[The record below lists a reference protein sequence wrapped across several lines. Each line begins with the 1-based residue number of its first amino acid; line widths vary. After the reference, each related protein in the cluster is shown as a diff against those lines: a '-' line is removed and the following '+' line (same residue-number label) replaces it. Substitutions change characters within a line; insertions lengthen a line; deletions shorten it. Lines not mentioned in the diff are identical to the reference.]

1 MKTKIIKL
9 GDGCNLTVTIIDRQG
24 MPLKLATLKSLVI
37 SLVSDRSQNLSFTA
51 NRDNTLTIALTYASN
66 LTKTGMYQIR
76 VEGELSDGQAFDYTE
91 QIIEVKDFPEST
103 ETTFITSL
111 VLRDVHNVTEK
122 EIQDVNYKKLGYEAF
137 SPFKAYTT
145 ADVVVF
151 GGSLYKF
158 TANKSA
164 GIWNADNV
172 EETSFAELIGQGGT
186 SFEDLGYEPFS
197 ETEDYA
203 IDDVVIY
210 DGSLYKFTA
219 AHTGAWSGTD
229 AEATSVEKLIKE
241 GGGGNGHSPYIGD
254 NGNWFEWDDDTKQF
268 VDTGTK
274 AQGEDGAQGNTGPQ
288 GPQGP
293 QGNTG
298 SSVDYPFE
306 LVNNLTTDDETK
318 ALSAAQGKV
327 LDGKLTELDEVI
339 NGEQVLSNRI
349 DGYYLYASI
358 IVSAAVP
365 NADANWTYCPTFV
378 PIKNGDVIDVYFGIN
393 GSANHACIIL
403 YNDDESSYNQVSYF
417 STNGYTNSRTT
428 VITEDK
434 WKFAR
439 FAFGLAN
446 INDCYVKINGN
457 YVWKAVHEVGLIS
470 RVNAIDADVKSIKAR
485 IGKETKLSIGEVV
498 QGSDTK
504 NGIVVETYTNRV
516 CQKSVSCIPY
526 MGVTFKFKLPS
537 TIKAVVLSGKVAGS
551 NLLNTDSGWI
561 TNGMSYKIPDGNIF
575 YRIHFADANDS
586 SANISPS
593 DVASKIESEEIV
605 VTYTDKDVSVVE
617 RNLENTKY
625 AKAASLNL
633 EDGNNQIGNMLD
645 KLMVFAHISDL
656 HGDKQRFIN
665 CMEYAKHFGVD
676 AVVNSGDS
684 VPYHFGNGNS
694 WQKEVCEMYPNRLI
708 TCIGNHEVWHSVAGN
723 NATIFAEYI
732 QPYVDDNDYLAQ
744 ANTPATSPYYFCDFA
759 SKKIRVITLNQ
770 YDCSIYGGQNRGGK
784 LGQSQVS
791 WFVDTLRSTPAE
803 YGVVIVMHAHEGKIT
818 RPSSLD
824 PFNQQVFVGTYMNNG
839 FYTNAMRPIM
849 KIVDAFIDRTTL
861 STSFTE
867 SNNDGTAQN
876 ADTITINADFSSVDA
891 STEFICY
898 LCGHRHEDYVGY
910 YEDSPR
916 QLVITVTS
924 GCAHYGTSNTHAAL
938 ANQEDIP
945 RGTFGPTQDAFNIVA
960 IDRVNGLVKLARVG
974 SNVTFQLTERKYIS
988 IPYRITHD

>member
-1 MKTKIIKL
+1 MDVKY
-9 GDGCNLTVTIIDRQG
+9 NLPRV
-24 MPLKLATLKSLVI
+24 KS
-37 SLVSDRSQNLSFTA
+37 
-51 NRDNTLTIALTYASN
+51 
-66 LTKTGMYQIR
+66 
-76 VEGELSDGQAFDYTE
+76 
-91 QIIEVKDFPEST
+91 
-103 ETTFITSL
+103 
-111 VLRDVHNVTEK
+111 
-122 EIQDVNYKKLGYEAF
+122 
-137 SPFKAYTT
+137 
-145 ADVVVF
+145 
-151 GGSLYKF
+151 
-158 TANKSA
+158 
-164 GIWNADNV
+164 
-172 EETSFAELIGQGGT
+172 GT
-186 SFEDLGYEPFS
+186 SFEDLGYSPFS
-197 ETEDYA
+197 ETETCA
-203 IDDVVIY
+203 AGDVVIY
-210 DGSLYKFTA
+210 EKKLYKFTA
-219 AHTGAWSGTD
+219 SHSGAWTGTD
-229 AEATSVEKLIKE
+229 ATATSVEELIKE
-241 GGGGNGHSPYIGD
+241 GGGNGHSPYIGD
-254 NGNWFEWDDDTKQF
+254 NGNWYEWDDATQQF

-274 AQGEDGAQGNTGPQ
+274 AQGEDGEQGAT

-306 LVNNLTTDDETK
+306 LVNNLTTDDATK

-327 LDGKLTELDEVI
+327 LDEKITELDEVVKG
-339 NGEQVLSNRI
+339 NQVLSNRV
-349 DGYYLYASI
+349 DGYYLRGNAN
-358 IVSAAVP
+358 VGLCVP
-365 NADANWTYCPTFV
+365 TEDVRWTYCPTFI
-378 PIKNGDVIDVYFGIN
+378 PIESGDVIEVYFGIA
-393 GSANHACIIL
+393 GSEGHAL
-403 YNDDESSYNQVSYF
+403 MLMYDDDKSSYNDVGFY
-417 STNGYTNSRTT
+417 STNGYTNSRTVT
-428 VITEDK
+428 ITEDK
-434 WKFAR
+434 WKYAR

-457 YVWKAVHEVGLIS
+457 YVWKAVSDGGLIG
-470 RVNAIDADVKSIKAR
+470 RVNAIDADVKSIEGI
-485 IGKETKLSIGEVV
+485 IGGETKLSIGEVV
-498 QGSDTK
+498 QGSDTG
-504 NGIVVETYTNRV
+504 NGIVVDTYRNRV
-516 CQKSVSCIPY
+516 CQKCVSCLPY
-526 MGVTFKFKLPS
+526 IGVTFKFKLPS

-551 NLLNTDSGWI
+551 NMLKTDSGWI
-561 TNGMSYKIPDGNIF
+561 TNGMSYTFPEDNIF
-575 YRIHFADANDS
+575 YRILFADANNT

-605 VTYTDKDVSVVE
+605 VTYTNNDGSVVE
-617 RNLENTKY
+617 RNLESTKY

-665 CMEYAKHFGVD
+665 CMEYAKYFGVD

-694 WQKEVCEMYPNRLI
+694 WQKEVCEMFSNRLI

-723 NATIFAEYI
+723 NATIFADYI

-744 ANTPATSPYYFCDFA
+744 ANTPATAPYYYCDFA

-770 YDCSIYGGQNRGGK
+770 YDCSIYGGQDRGGK
-784 LGQSQVS
+784 LGQAQVS
-791 WFVDTLRSTPAE
+791 WFVDTLSSTPE
-803 YGVVIVMHAHEGKIT
+803 GYGVVIVMHAHEGPIT

-824 PFNQQVFVGTYMNNG
+824 AFNQQVFVGTYMNDG

-867 SNNDGTAQN
+867 FNNDGTTQD

-924 GCAHYGTSNTHAAL
+924 GCAHYGTSETHAAL

-974 SNVTFQLTERKYIS
+974 SNVTFQLIERKNIS
-988 IPYRITHD
+988 IPYRFDS